1 MTDTFDAYRTAHHA
15 HQAATTHA
23 QAASA
28 RYTTERTRDAY
39 EAMGAA
45 WQAADR
51 AMRVMFEARAA
62 MCDVVLAGHQPAP
75 DQPSTSTEGWHES
88 ADHIRWA
95 PDQALAARQD
105 A

>member
-1 MTDTFDAYRTAHHA
+1 MTDTFDAYRQAHHA

-62 MCDVVLAGHQPAP
+62 MCDVVLAGGQLGLW
-75 DQPSTSTEGWHES
+75 D
-88 ADHIRWA
+88 
-95 PDQALAARQD
+95 AA
-105 A
+105 

>member
-1 MTDTFDAYRTAHHA
+1 VTLQDAAADYATAHHA

-51 AMRVMFEARAA
+51 AMHVMFDARDA
-62 MCDVVLAGHQPAP
+62 MCAAVVG
-75 DQPSTSTEGWHES
+75 DGDREGV
-88 ADHIRWA
+88 
-95 PDQALAARQD
+95 LL
-105 A
+105 